1 MKLIIR
7 PKKKYWK
14 LSYFDK
20 NDTYNIDYSKN
31 NQILR
36 KKSVITEL
44 PYISY
49 ETIERL
55 RFVYGDTDN

>member
-14 LSYFDK
+14 LSYFDI